1 MWQRYSKKRRSINGL
16 LASSPNWEQGI
27 VPVFEYQATVNRVID
42 GDTIEV
48 SIDLGFCM
56 TWKTPLRLYGI
67 NAPETNSKDPV
78 ERAMAVLAKKWLTQQ
93 IDGKVVRLQSVK
105 PKDKYGRYLAEVWL
119 TSGLQTRSVNDQMVK
134 LELVKPWDG
143 HGEKP
148 V

>member
-1 MWQRYSKKRRSINGL
+1 M
-16 LASSPNWEQGI
+16 
-27 VPVFEYQATVNRVID
+27 PVFEYQATVNRVID

-67 NAPETNSKDPV
+67 NAPETNSTNPI
-78 ERAMAVLAKKWLTQQ
+78 ERAGAVLAKRWL
-93 IDGKVVRLQSVK
+93 IDKIEGKNVVVQSVK

-119 TSGLQTRSVNDQMVK
+119 TSGLQVESVNQQMVK
-134 LELVKPWDG
+134 LELAKPWDG
-143 HGEKP
+143 SGEKP